1 MIYELIETGRAS
13 ALFAGWQDSV
23 VWSAL
28 QGVMGKIYVDSL
40 EKLES
45 GAVMLGDFCFLSGKP
60 KSEIISGALTNSA
73 SEEVI
78 LVPQNDDWAQ
88 MIVECYGEKAEKAI
102 RYAIKKEPG
111 IFDLKQLQKV
121 AQSLPGEYEMRLID
135 QELFEICRDT
145 QWSKDL
151 TANYESYS
159 QYKEYGLGVC
169 ILTGGEVVAGIS
181 SYSGYGRRSDENLGC
196 HGGIEI
202 EVVTREDYRR
212 KGLAYIG
219 AARLFLECDKR
230 GLYPN
235 WDAANK
241 MSVGL
246 AEKLGYH
253 FSHEYVVYKVK
264 K

>member
-40 EKLES
+40 KKPES
-45 GAVMLGDFCFLSGKP
+45 GVVMLGDFCFLSGKP
-60 KSEIISGALTNSA
+60 ESEVISGALANSA

-111 IFDLKQLQKV
+111 IFDLETLLKVTEKLQK
-121 AQSLPGEYEMRLID
+121 EYEMRLID
-135 QELFEICRDT
+135 QSLFEICRDT

-202 EVVTREDYRR
+202 EVVTRGLPEKRSCIYRS
-212 KGLAYIG
+212 G
-219 AARLFLECDKR
+219 AAVS
-230 GLYPN
+230 G
-235 WDAANK
+235 
-241 MSVGL
+241 V
-246 AEKLGYH
+246 
-253 FSHEYVVYKVK
+253 
-264 K
+264 

>member
-1 MIYELIETGRAS
+1 MIYELKDTSKA
-13 ALFAGWQDSV
+13 AVLFAGWQDSV
-23 VWSAL
+23 VWSAM

-40 EKLES
+40 EKPES
-45 GAVMLGDFCFLSGKP
+45 GVVMLGDFSFLSGKP
-60 KSEIISGALTNSA
+60 SKEIVLWKPQECHSQEL
-73 SEEVI
+73 I
-78 LVPQNDDWAQ
+78 LVPQNENWAQ
-88 MIVECYGEKAEKAI
+88 LIEDCYGKRAQKTI

-111 IFDLKQLQKV
+111 IFDLEKLQKV
-121 AQSLPGEYEMRLID
+121 AAGLPKEYEIRLID
-135 QELFEICRDT
+135 RELYEICRST

-151 TANYESYS
+151 TANYENYG
-159 QYKEYGLGVC
+159 QYEEFGLGVA
-169 ILTGGEVVAGIS
+169 ILKDGEVVAGIS
-181 SYSGYGRRSDENLGC
+181 SYSGY

-219 AARLFLECDKR
+219 AARLLLECDNR
-230 GLYPN
+230 GLYAN

-253 FSHEYVVYKVK
+253 FSHEYFVYKVK
-264 K
+264 Q

>member
-13 ALFAGWQDSV
+13 ALFAGWRDSV

-40 EKLES
+40 EKPES
-45 GAVMLGDFCFLSGKP
+45 GVVMLGDFCFLSGKP

-78 LVPQNDDWAQ
+78 LVPQNDDWA
-88 MIVECYGEKAEKAI
+88 
-102 RYAIKKEPG
+102 PG
-111 IFDLKQLQKV
+111 IFDLEKLLKV
-121 AQSLPGEYEMRLID
+121 TEKLPKEYEMRLID
-135 QELFEICRDT
+135 QSLFEICRDT

-219 AARLFLECDKR
+219 AARLLLECDKR

>member
-1 MIYELIETGRAS
+1 MICDLLFTRLSAVRKVLETLLFQALGIIET
-13 ALFAGWQDSV
+13 
-23 VWSAL
+23 
-28 QGVMGKIYVDSL
+28 
-40 EKLES
+40 
-45 GAVMLGDFCFLSGKP
+45 LGS
-60 KSEIISGALTNSA
+60 IISHGTSKKFADVRTHLRKVSKR
-73 SEEVI
+73 S
-78 LVPQNDDWAQ
+78 LS
-88 MIVECYGEKAEKAI
+88 
-102 RYAIKKEPG
+102 AIKKEPG

-219 AARLFLECDKR
+219 AARLLLECDKR

>member
-1 MIYELIETGRAS
+1 MET
-13 ALFAGWQDSV
+13 
-23 VWSAL
+23 
-28 QGVMGKIYVDSL
+28 
-40 EKLES
+40 
-45 GAVMLGDFCFLSGKP
+45 

-78 LVPQNDDWAQ
+78 LVPQMMTGTDDCG
-88 MIVECYGEKAEKAI
+88 MLRGEAEKAI

-219 AARLFLECDKR
+219 AARLLLECDKR

-253 FSHEYVVYKVK
+253 SVMSMWFIK
-264 K
+264 

>member
-1 MIYELIETGRAS
+1 LKVT
-13 ALFAGWQDSV
+13 
-23 VWSAL
+23 
-28 QGVMGKIYVDSL
+28 
-40 EKLES
+40 EKL
-45 GAVMLGDFCFLSGKP
+45 P
-60 KSEIISGALTNSA
+60 K
-73 SEEVI
+73 
-78 LVPQNDDWAQ
+78 
-88 MIVECYGEKAEKAI
+88 
-102 RYAIKKEPG
+102 
-111 IFDLKQLQKV
+111 
-121 AQSLPGEYEMRLID
+121 EYEMRLID
-135 QELFEICRDT
+135 QSLFEICRDT

>member
-1 MIYELIETGRAS
+1 MIYELKDTSKAAS
-13 ALFAGWQDSV
+13 LFTGWQDSV
-23 VWSAL
+23 VWSAV
-28 QGVMGKIYVDSL
+28 QGVMGKIYVDSV
-40 EKLES
+40 EEPES

-60 KSEIISGALTNSA
+60 TEEVALFCPEDCKSEEL
-73 SEEVI
+73 I

-88 MIVECYGEKAEKAI
+88 MIEKCYGKMVQKTI

-111 IFDLKQLQKV
+111 IFDLEKLREV
-121 AQSLPGEYEMRLID
+121 ASSLPREYEMKLID
-135 QELFEICRDT
+135 QELFEICKNT

-151 TANYESYS
+151 AANYEDYS
-159 QYKEYGLGVC
+159 QYERFGLGVA
-169 ILTGGEVVAGIS
+169 ILKEGEVVAGIS
-181 SYSGYGRRSDENLGC
+181 SYSGY

-219 AARLFLECDKR
+219 AARLLLECDKR

-253 FSHEYVVYKVK
+253 FSHEYFVYKVK
-264 K
+264 R

>member
-1 MIYELIETGRAS
+1 MA
-13 ALFAGWQDSV
+13 
-23 VWSAL
+23 
-28 QGVMGKIYVDSL
+28 
-40 EKLES
+40 
-45 GAVMLGDFCFLSGKP
+45 
-60 KSEIISGALTNSA
+60 
-73 SEEVI
+73 EEVTRI
-78 LVPQNDDWAQ
+78 LA
-88 MIVECYGEKAEKAI
+88 
-102 RYAIKKEPG
+102 
-111 IFDLKQLQKV
+111 
-121 AQSLPGEYEMRLID
+121 
-135 QELFEICRDT
+135 
-145 QWSKDL
+145 
-151 TANYESYS
+151 
-159 QYKEYGLGVC
+159 
-169 ILTGGEVVAGIS
+169 
-181 SYSGYGRRSDENLGC
+181 C

-219 AARLFLECDKR
+219 AARLLLECDKR